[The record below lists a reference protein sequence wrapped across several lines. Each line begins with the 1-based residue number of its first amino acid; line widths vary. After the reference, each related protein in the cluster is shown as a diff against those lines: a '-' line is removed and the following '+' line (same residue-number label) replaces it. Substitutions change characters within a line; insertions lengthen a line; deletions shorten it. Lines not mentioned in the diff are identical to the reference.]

1 MDYSCFIVL
10 ATTVINDKYKEQEK
24 KNIWDDCK
32 WGNICKLGIDAI
44 GKTGE
49 ALIRI
54 FCKKAG
60 IEQKIDGMKTK
71 EKGGGIG
78 DGTIKGKS
86 IEIKTARQDM
96 NESFQHEFNTTPWKA
111 DYIIFLDISPK
122 KMYITIFKNWPQEHW
137 EKSGR
142 DSKIKCGPCFPT
154 RSVTWRDNFTG
165 DFKFTTTVKINEVC
179 PNTFIFDET
188 QTDYSKFKEFIDKI
202 IP

>member
-1 MDYSCFIVL
+1 MVFTHFIGL
-10 ATTVINDKYKEQEK
+10 ATAIINNTYEKQEE

-49 ALIRI
+49 AII
-54 FCKKAG
+54 NAFCKKAG
-60 IEQKIDGMKTK
+60 IENKIDGMETK
-71 EKGGGIG
+71 IWGDKW
-78 DGTIKGKS
+78 DGTIKEKTV
-86 IEIKTARQDM
+86 EIKTARQDM
-96 NESFQHEFNTTPWKA
+96 NESFQHEFNTTPWEA

-122 KMYITIFKNWPQEHW
+122 KMYITMFKNWSQEHW

-154 RSVTWRDNFTG
+154 RSVTWRDNCTG
-165 DFKFTTTVKINEVC
+165 NFKFTTTVKINEVC

-188 QTDYSKFKEFIDKI
+188 QTDYSEFKEFVDKI